1 MASAMKKPAKKPTSV
16 VTKSS
21 TKTAAAKKAAP
32 AAKAVSKTATK
43 ASAKPV
49 SKAPAKTVKAATK
62 VAAKPVAKAKPAAK
76 VVAKA
81 AAKPTK
87 VATKAVA
94 KSPSK
99 SVSKPATKV
108 ATKPVV
114 KAKAAPAKKVAAAK
128 TPIKTVTKT
137 VVKPAV
143 KAASKATP
151 ASAAKS
157 SAKAK
162 VVASKVSE
170 KKVLAKG
177 VKPPKVEQKS
187 VKLAQSKISSKDV
200 KSSVSKKE
208 VEVSKTRATKSEPKA
223 EPKLIKETKEAAK
236 VSAKQIKEVEA
247 ASAVTATKKASV
259 TTKASKAK
267 SAVEAVPETTKI
279 TETVAE
285 TAEAKPA
292 KKATRASAKTEKA
305 PEVQEIKTGSAPTV
319 SQTTDA
325 TLLASIDTSGYVL
338 PGVKVPG
345 RRGRKPKEY
354 QPENEEMAALNAVE
368 RAEMKALDKAK
379 AKDRKAKEKALL
391 KDAFSADPEATAEEL
406 ERRRQRLKTLIKMGK
421 DRGYLTFAEIND
433 HLPENVVDP
442 EAIEGIISTFN
453 DMGVA
458 VYEQA
463 PDAEALLL
471 SDNVVTVASD
481 DDEVEAA
488 AEAALST
495 VDSDFGR
502 TTDPVRMY
510 MREMGTV
517 ELLTR
522 EGEIVIAKKIE
533 EGLKDMIQAISACP
547 TTIAEILAQADRIA
561 SDEIKVDDIVDGLV
575 DPNAETEEE
584 KAPVVA
590 ADADEDEEDEDEDEE
605 EEEEDDAG
613 AVAAGISAEQ
623 LEQLKRDSL
632 AKFAV
637 ISENFD
643 KMRKSFEKE
652 GYNSKAYIKA
662 QEAISN
668 ELLGIRFTAKVVE
681 KLCDT
686 LRGQVDEVRHVEK
699 QILDV
704 VVNRCGMPRSHFIKV
719 FPGNE
724 TNLNWIDGEVN
735 AGHSYSAVLGR
746 NVPTVQQL
754 QQKLIDL
761 QARVVL
767 PLPDLRG
774 INKKMSAGE
783 MKARKAKREMTEAN
797 LRLVISIAKKYT
809 NRGLQFL
816 DLIQEGNIGLM
827 KAVDK
832 FEYRRGYKFS
842 TYATWWIRQA
852 ITRSIADQA
861 RTIRIPVHMIE
872 TINKMNRISRQILQE
887 TGAEPDPATLAI
899 KMEMPEDKIRKIMK
913 IAKEPISMETPIG
926 DDDDSH
932 LGDFIEDNHTLAPA
946 DAALHASM
954 RNVVKDVLDSLTPRE
969 AKVLRMRFG
978 VEMSTDH
985 TLEEVGKQFD
995 VTRERIRQIEAKAL
1009 RKLRHPSR
1017 SDKLKSFLE
1026 GN

>member
-1 MASAMKKPAKKPTSV
+1 MKKPAKTPTS
-16 VTKSS
+16 S
-21 TKTAAAKKAAP
+21 AAKKVV
-32 AAKAVSKTATK
+32 AKV
-43 ASAKPV
+43 
-49 SKAPAKTVKAATK
+49 APAKPIAKASSKKDVASASKAK
-62 VAAKPVAKAKPAAK
+62 VSVSKVLAKPAAK
-76 VVAKA
+76 KEVAKD
-81 AAKPTK
+81 
-87 VATKAVA
+87 TKAPKVIKPVA
-94 KSPSK
+94 KQS
-99 SVSKPATKV
+99 
-108 ATKPVV
+108 
-114 KAKAAPAKKVAAAK
+114 
-128 TPIKTVTKT
+128 
-137 VVKPAV
+137 AV
-143 KAASKATP
+143 KAAADKPKTKGVVKDEARSNVKASGKEVITSKNATP
-151 ASAAKS
+151 VAAADRKS
-157 SAKAK
+157 
-162 VVASKVSE
+162 
-170 KKVLAKG
+170 
-177 VKPPKVEQKS
+177 
-187 VKLAQSKISSKDV
+187 
-200 KSSVSKKE
+200 KE
-208 VEVSKTRATKSEPKA
+208 VAKHAPEGAGKKTDKPQ
-223 EPKLIKETKEAAK
+223 
-236 VSAKQIKEVEA
+236 SAPL
-247 ASAVTATKKASV
+247 KASV
-259 TTKASKAK
+259 TINKTDSKTVIKPTKNSAK
-267 SAVEAVPETTKI
+267 SD
-279 TETVAE
+279 
-285 TAEAKPA
+285 
-292 KKATRASAKTEKA
+292 KA
-305 PEVQEIKTGSAPTV
+305 PEIQEIKSGSAPAV

-325 TLLASIDTSGYVL
+325 AVLAAIDTSGYIL

-354 QPENEEMAALNAVE
+354 QPENEEIAALNAVE
-368 RAEMKALDKAK
+368 RAEMKAIDKAK

-406 ERRRQRLKTLIKMGK
+406 ERRRQKLKTLIKLGK

-442 EAIEGIISTFN
+442 EAIEGIIGTFN

-458 VYEQA
+458 VYERA
-463 PDAEALLL
+463 PDAETLLL
-471 SDNVVTVASD
+471 SDNVVTVTND

-510 MREMGTV
+510 MREMGSV

-547 TTIAEILAQADRIA
+547 TTIAEILVAAERIRN
-561 SDEIKVDDIVDGLV
+561 DEIKIDELVDGLV
-575 DPNAETEEE
+575 DPNAAEEEE
-584 KAPVVA
+584 KPVPVVVA
-590 ADADEDEEDEDEDEE
+590 EEEDDEE
-605 EEEEDDAG
+605 EEEEEEEEEDEEASAAG
-613 AVAAGISAEQ
+613 AAAISAEQ

-632 AKFAV
+632 AKFDI
-637 ISENFD
+637 ISSNFD
-643 KMRKSFEKE
+643 KMRKAFEKE
-652 GYNSKAYIKA
+652 GYNSKSYVKA

-668 ELLGIRFTAKVVE
+668 ELLGMRFTAKVVE

-699 QILDV
+699 QILEV
-704 VVNRCGMPRSHFIKV
+704 VVNRCNMPRSHFIKV

-724 TNLNWIDGEVN
+724 INLKWVEGEVN

-746 NVPTVQQL
+746 NIPAVQQL

-887 TGAEPDPATLAI
+887 TGVEPDPATLAI